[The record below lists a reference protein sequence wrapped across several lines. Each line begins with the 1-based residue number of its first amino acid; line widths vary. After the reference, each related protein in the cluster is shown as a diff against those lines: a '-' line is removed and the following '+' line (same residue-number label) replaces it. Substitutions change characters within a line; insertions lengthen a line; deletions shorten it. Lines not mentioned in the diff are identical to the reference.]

1 MNKDKKNYYAII
13 PANVRYDK
21 RLSPLTR
28 LIYGE
33 ITALSNEK
41 GYCFA
46 TNAYFAN
53 LYSMSNV
60 SISRCISELKE
71 HNYIRVVY
79 DIKEKNVDKRKIYIN
94 NLENKKLENE
104 ELKNNEEI
112 SNNEEIN
119 INIQEYKEDI
129 NKNNNTNKNDDA
141 FSLAKI
147 KLVNRIKLNDD
158 TDLSNNIKEYN
169 QNCLDGIKE
178 KVKDNNIIN
187 NTNNNIINS
196 NFLLS
201 EFDSFVLEWCQVF
214 NNFTYNNASKIS
226 ELYGFKSK
234 EKQELLLKIFNE
246 RKYDWRECIKYAKL
260 KAKEKNNIP
269 TLWLDFLSFL
279 KIYLREGDKEKLI
292 KPYYTEEQLLER
304 ARILQKQK
312 REREKALLEESKKME
327 ELEREL
333 GRENMTLD
341 EIIEATK
348 EQFKHWKRKWYCF
361 SFLEYIIYILL
372 YIKSY
377 NLWNAVFLVLC
388 ANKRTGVRGKA
399 LQIIKKIKILLFFFL
414 QLASIPKC
422 TSYGRTE

>member
-104 ELKNNEEI
+104 EIKNNEELK
-112 SNNEEIN
+112 NKEIN
-119 INIQEYKEDI
+119 TNIEEYKENESI

-147 KLVNRIKLNDD
+147 KLANRIKLNDD
-158 TDLSNNIKEYN
+158 TDLSNNIKEHN
-169 QNCLDGIKE
+169 QNCFEGIKE

-187 NTNNNIINS
+187 NKNNNITNS

-201 EFDSFVLEWCQVF
+201 EFDSFVLELCQVF
-214 NNFTYNNASKIS
+214 NSFTYNNASKIS

-292 KPYYTEEQLLER
+292 KPHYTEEQLLER
-304 ARILQKQK
+304 ARKLQKQK

-327 ELEREL
+327 ELERAL
-333 GRENMTLD
+333 GRESMTL
-341 EIIEATK
+341 EEVIEATK
-348 EQFKHWKRKWYCF
+348 EQFKHLKRK
-361 SFLEYIIYILL
+361 
-372 YIKSY
+372 
-377 NLWNAVFLVLC
+377 
-388 ANKRTGVRGKA
+388 
-399 LQIIKKIKILLFFFL
+399 
-414 QLASIPKC
+414 
-422 TSYGRTE
+422 

>member
-1 MNKDKKNYYAII
+1 MNKKNYYAII

-33 ITALSNEK
+33 ITALTNEK

-94 NLENKKLENE
+94 NLENKKLESE

-112 SNNEEIN
+112 TNNKEN
-119 INIQEYKEDI
+119 INIEEYKENESI

-187 NTNNNIINS
+187 NKNNNIINS

-201 EFDSFVLEWCQVF
+201 EFDSFVLELCQVF

-292 KPYYTEEQLLER
+292 KPHYTEEELLER
-304 ARILQKQK
+304 ARKLQKQK

-327 ELEREL
+327 ELERAL
-333 GRENMTLD
+333 GRESMTL
-341 EIIEATK
+341 EEVIEATK
-348 EQFKHWKRKWYCF
+348 EQFKHLKRK
-361 SFLEYIIYILL
+361 
-372 YIKSY
+372 
-377 NLWNAVFLVLC
+377 
-388 ANKRTGVRGKA
+388 
-399 LQIIKKIKILLFFFL
+399 
-414 QLASIPKC
+414 
-422 TSYGRTE
+422 

>member
-1 MNKDKKNYYAII
+1 MNKDKKNYYAVI

-53 LYSMSNV
+53 LYSMSNI

-94 NLENKKLENE
+94 NTENKKLENKESNKKLDNEKLENE

-112 SNNEEIN
+112 TN
-119 INIQEYKEDI
+119 IKENISIEGYKENESI
-129 NKNNNTNKNDDA
+129 NKNNNTNDNA

-147 KLVNRIKLNDD
+147 KLANRIKLNDD

-169 QNCLDGIKE
+169 QNCFEGIKE

-187 NTNNNIINS
+187 NTNNNIINNTINK

-201 EFDSFVLEWCQVF
+201 EFDSFVLELCQVF
-214 NNFTYNNASKIS
+214 NSFTYNNASNIS

-260 KAKEKNNIP
+260 KAREKNNIP

-279 KIYLREGDKEKLI
+279 KIYLREGDKEKVI
-292 KPYYTEEQLLER
+292 KPHYTEEQLLER
-304 ARILQKQK
+304 ARKLQKEK
-312 REREKALLEESKKME
+312 REREKALLEEKKEME
-327 ELEREL
+327 ELERAL
-333 GRENMTLD
+333 GRESMTL
-341 EIIEATK
+341 EEVIEATK
-348 EQFKHWKRKWYCF
+348 EQFKHLKRKWE
-361 SFLEYIIYILL
+361 L
-372 YIKSY
+372 
-377 NLWNAVFLVLC
+377 
-388 ANKRTGVRGKA
+388 
-399 LQIIKKIKILLFFFL
+399 LLFIKFFCL
-414 QLASIPKC
+414 SKNII
-422 TSYGRTE
+422 

>member
-33 ITALSNEK
+33 ITALTNEK

-104 ELKNNEEI
+104 EIKNNEELK
-112 SNNEEIN
+112 NKEIN
-119 INIQEYKEDI
+119 TNIEEYKENESI

-147 KLVNRIKLNDD
+147 KLANRIKLNDD
-158 TDLSNNIKEYN
+158 TDLSNNIKEHN
-169 QNCLDGIKE
+169 QNCFEGIKE

-187 NTNNNIINS
+187 NKNNNITNS

-201 EFDSFVLEWCQVF
+201 EFDSFVLELCQVF
-214 NNFTYNNASKIS
+214 NSFTYNNASKIS

-292 KPYYTEEQLLER
+292 KPHYTEEELLER
-304 ARILQKQK
+304 ARKLQKQK

-327 ELEREL
+327 ELERAL
-333 GRENMTLD
+333 GRESMTL
-341 EIIEATK
+341 EEVIEATK
-348 EQFKHWKRKWYCF
+348 EQFKHLKRK
-361 SFLEYIIYILL
+361 
-372 YIKSY
+372 
-377 NLWNAVFLVLC
+377 
-388 ANKRTGVRGKA
+388 
-399 LQIIKKIKILLFFFL
+399 
-414 QLASIPKC
+414 
-422 TSYGRTE
+422 

>member
-33 ITALSNEK
+33 ITALTNEK

-46 TNAYFAN
+46 TNAYLAN

-104 ELKNNEEI
+104 EIKNNEELK
-112 SNNEEIN
+112 NKEIN
-119 INIQEYKEDI
+119 TNIEEYKENESI

-147 KLVNRIKLNDD
+147 KLANRIKLNDD
-158 TDLSNNIKEYN
+158 TDLSNNIKEHN
-169 QNCLDGIKE
+169 QNCFEGIKE

-187 NTNNNIINS
+187 NKNNNITNS

-201 EFDSFVLEWCQVF
+201 EFDSFVLELCQVF
-214 NNFTYNNASKIS
+214 NSFTYNNASKIS

-246 RKYDWRECIKYAKL
+246 RKYDWMECIKYAKL

-279 KIYLREGDKEKLI
+279 KIYLREGDKEKVI
-292 KPYYTEEQLLER
+292 KPHYTEEQLLER
-304 ARILQKQK
+304 ARKLQKQK

-327 ELEREL
+327 ELERAL
-333 GRENMTLD
+333 GRDSMTL
-341 EIIEATK
+341 EEVIEATK
-348 EQFKHWKRKWYCF
+348 EQFKHLKRK
-361 SFLEYIIYILL
+361 
-372 YIKSY
+372 
-377 NLWNAVFLVLC
+377 
-388 ANKRTGVRGKA
+388 
-399 LQIIKKIKILLFFFL
+399 
-414 QLASIPKC
+414 
-422 TSYGRTE
+422 

>member
-1 MNKDKKNYYAII
+1 MNNNNNNNNKDKKNYYAII

-94 NLENKKLENE
+94 NLENKKLESEELNKKNEKLENE

-112 SNNEEIN
+112 TNNKEIN

-201 EFDSFVLEWCQVF
+201 EFDSFVLELCQVF

-304 ARILQKQK
+304 ARRLQKQK
-312 REREKALLEESKKME
+312 REREKALLEEKKEME
-327 ELEREL
+327 KLEREL

-348 EQFKHWKRKWYCF
+348 EQFKHLKRK
-361 SFLEYIIYILL
+361 
-372 YIKSY
+372 
-377 NLWNAVFLVLC
+377 
-388 ANKRTGVRGKA
+388 
-399 LQIIKKIKILLFFFL
+399 
-414 QLASIPKC
+414 
-422 TSYGRTE
+422 

>member
-1 MNKDKKNYYAII
+1 MNNNNNNNNKDKKNYYAII

-94 NLENKKLENE
+94 NLENKKLESEELNKKNEKLENE

-112 SNNEEIN
+112 TNNEKIN

-201 EFDSFVLEWCQVF
+201 EFDSFVLELCQVF

-246 RKYDWRECIKYAKL
+246 RKYDWRECIKYANL

-304 ARILQKQK
+304 ARRLQKQK

-348 EQFKHWKRKWYCF
+348 EQFKHLKRK
-361 SFLEYIIYILL
+361 
-372 YIKSY
+372 
-377 NLWNAVFLVLC
+377 
-388 ANKRTGVRGKA
+388 
-399 LQIIKKIKILLFFFL
+399 
-414 QLASIPKC
+414 
-422 TSYGRTE
+422 

>member
-1 MNKDKKNYYAII
+1 MNNNNNNNKDKKNYYAII

-94 NLENKKLENE
+94 NLENKKLDNEKLENE

-201 EFDSFVLEWCQVF
+201 EFDSFVLELCQVF

-292 KPYYTEEQLLER
+292 KPYYTEEELLER

-312 REREKALLEESKKME
+312 REREKALLEEKKEME
-327 ELEREL
+327 KLEREL

-348 EQFKHWKRKWYCF
+348 EQFKHLKRK
-361 SFLEYIIYILL
+361 
-372 YIKSY
+372 
-377 NLWNAVFLVLC
+377 
-388 ANKRTGVRGKA
+388 
-399 LQIIKKIKILLFFFL
+399 
-414 QLASIPKC
+414 
-422 TSYGRTE
+422 

>member
-1 MNKDKKNYYAII
+1 MNNNNNNNNKDKKNYYAII

-94 NLENKKLENE
+94 NLENKKLESEELNKKNEKLENE

-112 SNNEEIN
+112 SNNEKIN

-201 EFDSFVLEWCQVF
+201 EFDSFVLELCQVF

-304 ARILQKQK
+304 ARRLQKQK

-348 EQFKHWKRKWYCF
+348 EQFKHLKRK
-361 SFLEYIIYILL
+361 
-372 YIKSY
+372 
-377 NLWNAVFLVLC
+377 
-388 ANKRTGVRGKA
+388 
-399 LQIIKKIKILLFFFL
+399 
-414 QLASIPKC
+414 
-422 TSYGRTE
+422 

>member
-94 NLENKKLENE
+94 NLENKKLESEELNKKNEKLENE

-112 SNNEEIN
+112 TNNEEIN

-201 EFDSFVLEWCQVF
+201 EFDSFVLELWQEI
-214 NNFTYNNASKIS
+214 NNYTYNNDSKIS

-348 EQFKHWKRKWYCF
+348 EQFKHLKRKW
-361 SFLEYIIYILL
+361 ELL
-372 YIKSY
+372 Y
-377 NLWNAVFLVLC
+377 
-388 ANKRTGVRGKA
+388 
-399 LQIIKKIKILLFFFL
+399 LLYTKDFY
-414 QLASIPKC
+414 IV
-422 TSYGRTE
+422 

>member
-33 ITALSNEK
+33 ITALTNEK

-104 ELKNNEEI
+104 EIKNNEELK
-112 SNNEEIN
+112 NKEIN
-119 INIQEYKEDI
+119 TNIEEYKENESI

-187 NTNNNIINS
+187 NTNNNITNS

-201 EFDSFVLEWCQVF
+201 EFDSFVLELCQVF

-292 KPYYTEEQLLER
+292 KPYYTEEELLER
-304 ARILQKQK
+304 ARKLQKQK

-327 ELEREL
+327 ELERAL
-333 GRENMTLD
+333 GRESMTL
-341 EIIEATK
+341 EEVIEATK
-348 EQFKHWKRKWYCF
+348 EQFKHLKRK
-361 SFLEYIIYILL
+361 
-372 YIKSY
+372 
-377 NLWNAVFLVLC
+377 
-388 ANKRTGVRGKA
+388 
-399 LQIIKKIKILLFFFL
+399 
-414 QLASIPKC
+414 
-422 TSYGRTE
+422 

>member
-1 MNKDKKNYYAII
+1 MNNNNNNNNNNKDKKNYYAII

-94 NLENKKLENE
+94 NLENKKLESEELNKKNEKLENE

-201 EFDSFVLEWCQVF
+201 EFDSFVLELCQVF

-333 GRENMTLD
+333 GRENMTL
-341 EIIEATK
+341 EEVIEATK
-348 EQFKHWKRKWYCF
+348 EQFKHLKRK
-361 SFLEYIIYILL
+361 
-372 YIKSY
+372 
-377 NLWNAVFLVLC
+377 
-388 ANKRTGVRGKA
+388 
-399 LQIIKKIKILLFFFL
+399 
-414 QLASIPKC
+414 
-422 TSYGRTE
+422 

>member
-1 MNKDKKNYYAII
+1 MNNNNNNNNKDKKNYYAII

-71 HNYIRVVY
+71 HNYIMVVY

-94 NLENKKLENE
+94 NLENKKLESEELNKNNEKLENE

-187 NTNNNIINS
+187 NKNNNIINS

-201 EFDSFVLEWCQVF
+201 EFDSFVLELCQVF

-304 ARILQKQK
+304 ARRLQKEK

-348 EQFKHWKRKWYCF
+348 EQFKHLKRK
-361 SFLEYIIYILL
+361 
-372 YIKSY
+372 
-377 NLWNAVFLVLC
+377 
-388 ANKRTGVRGKA
+388 
-399 LQIIKKIKILLFFFL
+399 
-414 QLASIPKC
+414 
-422 TSYGRTE
+422 

>member
-33 ITALSNEK
+33 ITALTNEK

-94 NLENKKLENE
+94 NAENKKLENK
-104 ELKNNEEI
+104 ELKNKEININNKEINNIEEI
-112 SNNEEIN
+112 SNIKEN
-119 INIQEYKEDI
+119 INIEGYKENESI
-129 NKNNNTNKNDDA
+129 NKNNNTNDNA

-147 KLVNRIKLNDD
+147 KLANRIKLNDD
-158 TDLSNNIKEYN
+158 TDLSNNIKEHN

-187 NTNNNIINS
+187 NTNNNIINN

-201 EFDSFVLEWCQVF
+201 EFDSFVLELCQVF
-214 NNFTYNNASKIS
+214 NSFTYNNASKIS

-260 KAKEKNNIP
+260 KAREKNNIP

-292 KPYYTEEQLLER
+292 KPYYTEEELLER
-304 ARILQKQK
+304 ARKLQKQK

-333 GRENMTLD
+333 GRESMTL
-341 EIIEATK
+341 EEVIEATK
-348 EQFKHWKRKWYCF
+348 EQFKHLKRK
-361 SFLEYIIYILL
+361 
-372 YIKSY
+372 
-377 NLWNAVFLVLC
+377 
-388 ANKRTGVRGKA
+388 
-399 LQIIKKIKILLFFFL
+399 
-414 QLASIPKC
+414 
-422 TSYGRTE
+422 

>member
-1 MNKDKKNYYAII
+1 MNNNNNNNKDKKNYYAVI

-94 NLENKKLENE
+94 NAENKELNKKLENE

-112 SNNEEIN
+112 N
-119 INIQEYKEDI
+119 INIEEISNIKENINIEENKKNESI

-187 NTNNNIINS
+187 NKNNNIINNTINK

-201 EFDSFVLEWCQVF
+201 EFDSFVLELCQVF

-260 KAKEKNNIP
+260 KAREKNNIP

-292 KPYYTEEQLLER
+292 KPHYTEEQLLER
-304 ARILQKQK
+304 ARKLQKQK
-312 REREKALLEESKKME
+312 REREKALLEEKKKTE
-327 ELEREL
+327 ELERAL
-333 GRENMTLD
+333 GRESMTL
-341 EIIEATK
+341 EEVIEATK
-348 EQFKHWKRKWYCF
+348 EQFKHLKRK
-361 SFLEYIIYILL
+361 
-372 YIKSY
+372 
-377 NLWNAVFLVLC
+377 
-388 ANKRTGVRGKA
+388 
-399 LQIIKKIKILLFFFL
+399 
-414 QLASIPKC
+414 
-422 TSYGRTE
+422 